1 MLSSGPRLRLGNNN
15 NEMALSEKQRHWL
28 AAHPELGRHQSMKR
42 RHDHHDYQSPC
53 IYMITLVVNGRRP
66 LLGTVQGPDG
76 NHTQPWFSPSP
87 LGERITQCWREIP
100 QYYPQIRMLALQ
112 LIPDHL
118 HGIIHVTDRLP
129 RHLGHVINGFKIGCN
144 KIARELSLSP
154 LWEEG
159 YNDRILQ
166 GKGQLNTMFRY
177 LQDNPR
183 RLWTK
188 RNHPEWFKTQ
198 QDIKIG
204 DQSVTVMGN
213 RFLLD
218 SPNKVV
224 VKCSRKMTDAD
235 IETATTRFLMMAQR
249 GAVLVS
255 PRISPGEKAVM
266 DIVQAAGFPFIQLLE
281 NGFSPM
287 WKPGGE
293 MFNACASGQVLLV
306 APWSYHSDRRIITR
320 DQCNRLNDLAAL
332 ICSQ

>member
-1 MLSSGPRLRLGNNN
+1 MP
-15 NEMALSEKQRHWL
+15 LSERKRQWL
-28 AAHPELGRHQSMKR
+28 DAHPELGRHQSMKR

-53 IYMITLVVNGRRP
+53 IYMITLAIKGRRP
-66 LLGTVQGPDG
+66 LLGSVNGPDES
-76 NHTQPWFSPSP
+76 HPQPWFSPSP
-87 LGERITQCWREIP
+87 LGDRITQCWREIP

-112 LIPDHL
+112 LMPDHL

-129 RHLGHVINGFKIGCN
+129 RHLGHVINGFKVGCN
-144 KIARELSLSP
+144 RAARELSLSP

-166 GKGQLNTMFRY
+166 GRGQLNAMFHY
-177 LQDNPR
+177 LKDNPR

-188 RNHPEWFKTQ
+188 RNHPEFFKTQ
-198 QDIKIG
+198 QEVMIG

-224 VKCSRKMTDAD
+224 VKCSRKMTDAE

-255 PRISPGEKAVM
+255 PRISPGEKAVLDM
-266 DIVQAAGFPFIQLLE
+266 VQAAGFPFIQLLE

-293 MFNACASGQVLLV
+293 MFNACANGQVLLI
-306 APWSYHSDRRIITR
+306 APWPYHSGHHTITR
-320 DQCNRLNDLAAL
+320 DQCNRLNDLATL

>member
-1 MLSSGPRLRLGNNN
+1 
-15 NEMALSEKQRHWL
+15 MALSEKQRHWL

>member
-1 MLSSGPRLRLGNNN
+1 
-15 NEMALSEKQRHWL
+15 
-28 AAHPELGRHQSMKR
+28 MKR
-42 RHDHHDYQSPC
+42 RHDHHDYQLPC
-53 IYMITLVVNGRRP
+53 IYMITLAIKGRRP
-66 LLGTVQGPDG
+66 LLGTVQGPDSD
-76 NHTQPWFSPSP
+76 HPQPWFSPSP
-87 LGERITQCWREIP
+87 LGERITQCWHEIP
-100 QYYPQIRMLALQ
+100 RFYPQVRHLALQ
-112 LIPDHL
+112 LMPDHL
-118 HGIIHVTDRLP
+118 HAIIHVTDRLP
-129 RHLGHVINGFKIGCN
+129 RHLGHVINGFKVGCN
-144 KIARELSLSP
+144 RVARELSLSP

-188 RNHPEWFKTQ
+188 RNNPDFFKTQ
-198 QDIKIG
+198 QDITIG
-204 DQSVTVMGN
+204 DQNVAVMGN

-218 SPNKVV
+218 SPNKVL
-224 VKCSRKMTDAD
+224 VKCSRKMTEQE
-235 IETATTRFLMMAQR
+235 IEHTTTRFLMMAQR

-255 PRISPGEKAVM
+255 PRISPGERAVM
-266 DIVQAAGFPFIQLLE
+266 DMVQAAGFPFIQLLE

-293 MFNACASGQVLLV
+293 MFDACASGQVLLV
-306 APWSYHSDRRIITR
+306 APWPYHCDRHTITR

>member
-1 MLSSGPRLRLGNNN
+1 MP
-15 NEMALSEKQRHWL
+15 LSESKRQWL
-28 AAHPELGRHQSMKR
+28 DAHPELGRHQSMKR

-53 IYMITLVVNGRRP
+53 IYMITLVVKGRRP
-66 LLGTVQGPDG
+66 LLGTVCGPDDS
-76 NHTQPWFSPSP
+76 HPQPWLNPSP
-87 LGERITQCWREIP
+87 LGDRISRCWREIP
-100 QYYPQIRMLALQ
+100 QFYPQVRLLALQ
-112 LIPDHL
+112 LMPDHL

-129 RHLGHVINGFKIGCN
+129 RHLGHVINGFKVGCN
-144 KIARELSLSP
+144 RVAHEQSLSP

-166 GKGQLNTMFRY
+166 GKSQLNAMFRY

-183 RLWTK
+183 RLWIK
-188 RNHPEWFKTQ
+188 RNNPEFFKTQ
-198 QDIKIG
+198 QDITIG
-204 DQSVTVMGN
+204 DHSVTVMGN

-218 SPNKVV
+218 SPNKVA
-224 VKCSRKMTDAD
+224 VKCSRKMTKQE
-235 IETATTRFLMMAQR
+235 IEHTVTRCLMMAQR

-266 DIVQAAGFPFIQLLE
+266 DMVQAAGFPFIQLLE

-293 MFNACASGQVLLV
+293 MFEACASGQVLFI
-306 APWSYHSDRRIITR
+306 APWAYHTDRHTITR
-320 DQCNRLNDLAAL
+320 DQCNHLNDLAAL

>member
-1 MLSSGPRLRLGNNN
+1 
-15 NEMALSEKQRHWL
+15 
-28 AAHPELGRHQSMKR
+28 
-42 RHDHHDYQSPC
+42 
-53 IYMITLVVNGRRP
+53 MITLVVNGRRP
-66 LLGTVQGPDG
+66 LLGTVQGSDG
-76 NHTQPWFSPSP
+76 SHAQPWFSPSP
-87 LGERITQCWREIP
+87 LGERITHCWREIP
-100 QYYPQIRMLALQ
+100 QFYPQIRLLSLQ
-112 LIPDHL
+112 LMPDHL
-118 HGIIHVTDRLP
+118 HGIIHVTDQLP
-129 RHLGHVINGFKIGCN
+129 RHLGHVINGFKVGCN
-144 KIARELSLSP
+144 RVARELSLSP

-166 GKGQLNTMFRY
+166 GKGQLNSMFKY

-204 DQSVTVMGN
+204 DQNVTVMGN

-218 SPNKVV
+218 SPNKVF

-235 IETATTRFLMMAQR
+235 IETATSRFLMMAQR
-249 GAVLVS
+249 GAVLIS

-266 DIVQAAGFPFIQLLE
+266 DMVQAAGFLFIQLLE

-293 MFNACASGQVLLV
+293 MFDACANGQVLLV
-306 APWSYHSDRRIITR
+306 APWPYHSDRRIITR

>member
-1 MLSSGPRLRLGNNN
+1 
-15 NEMALSEKQRHWL
+15 
-28 AAHPELGRHQSMKR
+28 
-42 RHDHHDYQSPC
+42 
-53 IYMITLVVNGRRP
+53 MITLAIKGRQP
-66 LLGTVQGPDG
+66 LLGAVCGPDD
-76 NHTQPWFSPSP
+76 NHPKPWFNPSP
-87 LGERITQCWREIP
+87 LGTRITACWREIP
-100 QYYPQIRMLALQ
+100 QFYPQVRLLALQ
-112 LIPDHL
+112 LMPDHL

-129 RHLGHVINGFKIGCN
+129 RHLGHVINGFKVGCN
-144 KIARELSLSP
+144 RVARELSLSP

-166 GKGQLNTMFRY
+166 GRGQLNAIFRY
-177 LQDNPR
+177 LEDNPR

-188 RNHPEWFKTQ
+188 RNHPEFFKTQ
-198 QDIKIG
+198 HEIKIG
-204 DQSVTVMGN
+204 DQTVTVMGN

-235 IETATTRFLMMAQR
+235 IETATARFLMMAQR

-266 DIVQAAGFPFIQLLE
+266 DMIQAAGFPFIQLLE
-281 NGFSPM
+281 NGISPL

-293 MFNACASGQVLLV
+293 MFDACASGQVLLV
-306 APWSYHSDRRIITR
+306 TPWPYHSDRHTITR
-320 DQCNRLNDLAAL
+320 DQCNQLNDLATR

>member
-1 MLSSGPRLRLGNNN
+1 
-15 NEMALSEKQRHWL
+15 MALSESKRRWL

-53 IYMITLVVNGRRP
+53 IYMITLAINGRRP
-66 LLGTVQGPDG
+66 LLGTVHGPDES
-76 NHTQPWFSPSP
+76 HPQPWFCPAP
-87 LGERITQCWREIP
+87 LGNRIAQCWHEMP
-100 QYYPQIRMLALQ
+100 QFYPQVRLLALQ
-112 LIPDHL
+112 LMPDHL
-118 HGIIHVTDRLP
+118 HGIIHITDRLP
-129 RHLGHVINGFKIGCN
+129 RHLGHVINGFKVGCN
-144 KIARELSLSP
+144 RVARELSLSP

-166 GKGQLNTMFRY
+166 GRGQLNAMFRY
-177 LQDNPR
+177 LKDNPR

-188 RNHPEWFKTQ
+188 RNNPEFFKTQ
-198 QDIKIG
+198 QEVMIG

-218 SPNKVV
+218 SPNKVA
-224 VKCSRKMTDAD
+224 VKCSRELTEQE
-235 IETATTRFLMMAQR
+235 IEHAVARCLMMAQR

-255 PRISPGEKAVM
+255 PRISPGEKAIM
-266 DIVQAAGFPFIQLLE
+266 DMIQAADFPFIQLLE

-293 MFNACASGQVLLV
+293 MFDACASGQVLLV
-306 APWSYHSDRRIITR
+306 APWPYHCDRHTITR

-332 ICSQ
+332 ICTH

>member
-1 MLSSGPRLRLGNNN
+1 MP
-15 NEMALSEKQRHWL
+15 LSENKKHWL

-42 RHDHHDYQSPC
+42 RHDRHDYQSPC
-53 IYMITLVVNGRRP
+53 IYMITLAIKGRRP
-66 LLGTVQGPDG
+66 LLGAVCSPDG
-76 NHTQPWFSPSP
+76 SHSQPWLKPSP
-87 LGERITQCWREIP
+87 LGDLIAACWREIP
-100 QYYPQIRMLALQ
+100 QYYPQVRLLALQ
-112 LIPDHL
+112 LMPDHL

-129 RHLGHVINGFKIGCN
+129 RHLGHVINGFKVGCN
-144 KIARELSLSP
+144 RVAKEMSLSP

-166 GKGQLNTMFRY
+166 GRGQLNTMFKY
-177 LQDNPR
+177 LEDNPR

-188 RNHPEWFKTQ
+188 RNHPEFFKTQ
-198 QDIKIG
+198 QDIIIG
-204 DQSVTVMGN
+204 GQSVSVMGN

-224 VKCSRKMTDAD
+224 VKCSRKMTDD
-235 IETATTRFLMMAQR
+235 EIEHATKRFLMMAQR

-266 DIVQAAGFPFIQLLE
+266 DMIQEAGFPFIQLLE

-293 MFNACASGQVLLV
+293 TFNACANGQVLLV
-306 APWSYHSDRRIITR
+306 APWPYHSDRNTITR

-332 ICSQ
+332 ICTM

>member
-1 MLSSGPRLRLGNNN
+1 MP
-15 NEMALSEKQRHWL
+15 LSENKQRWL
-28 AAHPELGRHQSMKR
+28 AAHPDLGRHQSMKR

-53 IYMITLVVNGRRP
+53 IYMITLAIKDRRP
-66 LLGTVQGPDG
+66 LLGTVCSPDDS
-76 NHTQPWFSPSP
+76 HSQPWFNPSL
-87 LGERITQCWREIP
+87 LGERIAACWREMP
-100 QYYPQIRMLALQ
+100 RYYPQVRLLALQ
-112 LIPDHL
+112 LMPDHL
-118 HGIIHVTDRLP
+118 HGIIHVTERLP
-129 RHLGHVINGFKIGCN
+129 RHLDHVINGFKVGCN
-144 KIARELSLSP
+144 RVARELSLSP

-166 GKGQLNTMFRY
+166 GKGQLNTMFKY

-188 RNHPEWFKTQ
+188 RNNPEFFRTQ
-198 QDIKIG
+198 QENIIG

-224 VKCSRKMTDAD
+224 VKCSRKMTEDE
-235 IETATTRFLMMAQR
+235 IEHATKRFLMMAQR

-266 DIVQAAGFPFIQLLE
+266 DMIQEAGFPFIRLLE

-306 APWSYHSDRRIITR
+306 APWPYHSARHTITR

-332 ICSQ
+332 ICSM

>member
-1 MLSSGPRLRLGNNN
+1 
-15 NEMALSEKQRHWL
+15 
-28 AAHPELGRHQSMKR
+28 
-42 RHDHHDYQSPC
+42 
-53 IYMITLVVNGRRP
+53 MITLAIKGRRP
-66 LLGTVQGPDG
+66 LLGAVCSPDG
-76 NHTQPWFSPSP
+76 SHSQPWLKPSP
-87 LGERITQCWREIP
+87 LGDLIAQCWREIP
-100 QYYPQIRMLALQ
+100 QYYPQVRLLALQ
-112 LIPDHL
+112 LMPDHL

-129 RHLGHVINGFKIGCN
+129 RHLGHVINGFKVGCN
-144 KIARELSLSP
+144 RVAKGMLLSP

-166 GKGQLNTMFRY
+166 GRGQLNAMFRY

-188 RNHPEWFKTQ
+188 RNHPEFFKTQ
-198 QDIKIG
+198 QDIMIG

-224 VKCSRKMTDAD
+224 VKCSRRMTDD
-235 IETATTRFLMMAQR
+235 EIGHATKRFLMMAQR

-255 PRISPGEKAVM
+255 PRISHGEKAVM
-266 DIVQAAGFPFIQLLE
+266 DMIQEAGFPFIQLLE

-293 MFNACASGQVLLV
+293 MFNACANGQVLLV
-306 APWSYHSDRRIITR
+306 APWPYHSDRSTITR

-332 ICSQ
+332 ICSM

>member
-1 MLSSGPRLRLGNNN
+1 
-15 NEMALSEKQRHWL
+15 MALSENKKRWL
-28 AAHPELGRHQSMKR
+28 AAHPDLSRHQSMKR
-42 RHDHHDYQSPC
+42 RHDRHDYQSPC
-53 IYMITLVVNGRRP
+53 IYMITLAIKGRRP
-66 LLGTVQGPDG
+66 ILGAVCGSDDS
-76 NHTQPWFSPSP
+76 HHQPWFKPSP
-87 LGERITQCWREIP
+87 LGERIAACWREIP
-100 QYYPQIRMLALQ
+100 QYYPQVKLLAVQ
-112 LIPDHL
+112 LMPDHL
-118 HGIIHVTDRLP
+118 HGIIHVTERLP
-129 RHLGHVINGFKIGCN
+129 RHLGHVINGFRVGCN
-144 KIARELSLSP
+144 KVAKEFSFSP

-166 GKGQLNTMFRY
+166 GQGQLNKMFRY

-188 RNHPEWFKTQ
+188 RNHPELFKVE
-198 QDIKIG
+198 QDIRIG
-204 DQSVTVMGN
+204 DQAVTIMGN

-224 VKCSRKMTDAD
+224 VKCSRKMTN
-235 IETATTRFLMMAQR
+235 EELEYATKRFLMMAQR

-266 DIVQAAGFPFIQLLE
+266 DIIQEAGFPFIQLLE
-281 NGFSPM
+281 NGFSPL

-306 APWSYHSDRRIITR
+306 APWPYHSDRRAITR

-332 ICSQ
+332 ICSL